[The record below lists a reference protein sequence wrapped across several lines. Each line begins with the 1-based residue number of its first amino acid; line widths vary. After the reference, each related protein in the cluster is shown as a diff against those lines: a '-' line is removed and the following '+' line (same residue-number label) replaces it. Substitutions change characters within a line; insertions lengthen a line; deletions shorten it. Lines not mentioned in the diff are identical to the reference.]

1 MHNECFFENHY
12 FLSCRDIKYY
22 FKAISQNINKC
33 IDQTPDCCTTSI
45 CFQYSKIEDA
55 IEISDMA
62 SWLGD
67 EHCAIRVGYG
77 RRTAT
82 AATGDFYFN
91 HCCKPTIC
99 SVDTSFGGDSNQLH

>member
-1 MHNECFFENHY
+1 MY
-12 FLSCRDIKYY
+12 R
-22 FKAISQNINKC
+22 
-33 IDQTPDCCTTSI
+33 PDSRLLQH
-45 CFQYSKIEDA
+45 QYAFSSKILEDA

-82 AATGDFYFN
+82 AAGDFYFN
-91 HCCKPTIC
+91 HCCQPTIC

>member
-1 MHNECFFENHY
+1 MYRPVQIALH
-12 FLSCRDIKYY
+12 
-22 FKAISQNINKC
+22 
-33 IDQTPDCCTTSI
+33 
-45 CFQYSKIEDA
+45 QYAFSSKDA

-82 AATGDFYFN
+82 AAAGGFYFN
-91 HCCKPTIC
+91 HCCQQTIC